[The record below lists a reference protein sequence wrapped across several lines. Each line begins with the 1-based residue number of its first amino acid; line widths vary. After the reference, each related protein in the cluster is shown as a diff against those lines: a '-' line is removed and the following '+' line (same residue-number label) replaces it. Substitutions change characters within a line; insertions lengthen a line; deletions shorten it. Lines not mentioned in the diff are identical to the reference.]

1 MRNNSVSVTLSL
13 SNGFILELC
22 QVGHKHNVTYQQFFD
37 IVSLFSF
44 ENLENCHLEQFSY
57 ELKELKN
64 SNDGFLRI
72 EKNIREQKHAN
83 FLSF

>member
-1 MRNNSVSVTLSL
+1 MSL

-22 QVGHKHNVTYQQFFD
+22 QVGHKQNVTYQQFFD
-37 IVSLFSF
+37 IVSHFSF

-72 EKNIREQKHAN
+72 EKNIREQN
-83 FLSF
+83 MPIF